1 MHYSINIQGQP
12 LSGSFTWEKGVY
24 RFKNPYITMMK
35 VLFTPLEGIS
45 NSAFNNIDSQN
56 IVTNGRN
63 EQVIFEKGFYT
74 LAEIISMLNEMTY
87 TSFSIS
93 NATNA
98 FGCIQMSTNTSVDF
112 SQGSEICEILG
123 MKKSTYLAGQ
133 YNGENII
140 DITRNRQAI
149 QVFSS
154 IVRTSDLKIANQNN
168 NLLTTMIYDDPQQSY
183 INTIEDVNIPIC
195 NRFDKLYFSF
205 KTLDGKSINLYG
217 QFELQLTINDV
228 ISEDKTKIANLS
240 QFSIAQVC
248 NTPKTIVKLDRPLSF
263 KQCYI
268 SSVSLYTDF
277 QLYNIPEDQIVVIDG
292 NTTDHATI
300 EIPKGVYEIEELI
313 ALLNTSDAL
322 FELIYEAENA
332 FKVSVNY
339 FYRIDFLR
347 AKILQR
353 ILGFDKSVIIKGSD
367 TIKKYFLSTTANKLV
382 VTNGSVS
389 HVITI
394 PSAYYTFTQFY
405 EAVGTE
411 LNKVIPITRM
421 RIHTEYIEYECS
433 QNWYFDR
440 SSANTTID
448 KYQWTPW
455 FKVNSSLK
463 NLCIERPDITM
474 NGTNGYAFLPDT
486 YVLYDNLITKNM
498 SFYLIDPTIEYKM
511 VENDTIIASGS
522 FNLTTN
528 DYTPVSIVSDVV
540 SNLNTIYQHAKGI
553 ESSDENATPFVAS
566 VHQITC
572 NSYAPTLTL
581 SITATNHTTN
591 CVKKSGSNYTFE
603 VWSKDVEYGSSITID
618 KDITYT
624 VQYSTDSVIESY
636 TIAKGTYNQTK
647 LINNI
652 VSNIN
657 NRQTAAGKP
666 RIVTTKTVDQRTQ
679 ILCRDKT
686 VPTIITTCSNTMF
699 PIPNGSW
706 RKFDFIYLQAE
717 CIKMPS
723 IATPQQYLTAF
734 KNGIKSTL
742 FKEMTNNTIQTKCSH
757 KIYFVN
763 PTTLAKVSP
772 SFNNNNTQSSFFYYR
787 NTININ
793 TQFQILLLFHTKL
806 ISNNTQLVYK
816 NSSNVTKTITL
827 QSGYHTQEEFIQDMN
842 NQFDANDI
850 PFLWNY
856 TSDGYMIKTD
866 DPFTLTCTLLDDS
879 FFGPSTPVSGAISHI
894 WKIPFNQT
902 IQLDNTDAL
911 YSDNPVD
918 ITNNLS
924 LLKLYCNIVKS
935 KTKPLLCNINID
947 DLHKNYFYKNRMV
960 IPCSDQL
967 DRLEYEFRNEND
979 QELSFLGNI
988 YLLITFT
995 VQE

>member
-45 NSAFNNIDSQN
+45 NSSFNNIDSQN
-56 IVTNGRN
+56 IVTNGKN
-63 EQVIFEKGFYT
+63 EKVIFEKGFYT

-112 SQGSEICEILG
+112 SRAPEISLILG
-123 MKKSTYLAGQ
+123 LSKSTYLAGQ
-133 YNGENII
+133 YHGDDII
-140 DITRNRQAI
+140 DITRNRQVI

-154 IVRTSDLKIANQNN
+154 IVRTSDLKIANQQN
-168 NLLTTMIYDDPQQSY
+168 NLLTTMILDDPQKSY
-183 INTIEDVNIPIC
+183 INTIENVNIPIC

-217 QFELQLTINDV
+217 QFELQLTIDDV
-228 ISEDKTKIANLS
+228 ISEDKSKITKLS

-248 NTPKTIVKLDRPLSF
+248 NTPKTVVKLDRPLSF

-292 NTTDHATI
+292 NITDHATI

-347 AKILQR
+347 AKIVQK

-367 TIKKYFLSTTANKLV
+367 TIKKYFLSSSANKIV
-382 VTNGSVS
+382 VTNGTIS

-411 LNKVIPITRM
+411 LIKVIPITRM
-421 RIHTEYIEYECS
+421 KIHTEYIEYECS
-433 QNWYFDR
+433 ENWYFDR
-440 SSANTTID
+440 SSVNTTINNFD
-448 KYQWTPW
+448 WTPW

-474 NGTNGYAFLPDT
+474 NGRNGYCFLPET

-498 SFYLIDPTIEYKM
+498 SFYFIDPTVQYTM
-511 VENDTIIASGS
+511 TENDTTLASGS
-522 FNLTTN
+522 FNLATN
-528 DYTPVSIVSDVV
+528 DYTPVTIVSEIVN
-540 SNLNTIYQHAKGI
+540 NLNTIYQHAKNI
-553 ESSDENATPFVAS
+553 ESTAENATPFEAS
-566 VHQITC
+566 VHQITT
-572 NSYAPTLTL
+572 NTYAPTLTL
-581 SITATNHTTN
+581 SVVATNHTGN
-591 CVKKSGSNYTFE
+591 CVKKSNKNYVFE
-603 VWSKDVEYGSSITID
+603 VWSKDVEYGQTVSID

-636 TIAKGTYNQTK
+636 TIAKGVYNQEK
-647 LINNI
+647 LINDI
-652 VSNIN
+652 VANIN
-657 NRQTAAGKP
+657 HRQTIVGKP
-666 RIVTTKTVDQRTQ
+666 RIVATKTLNQRTQ
-679 ILCRDKT
+679 ILCRDNT
-686 VPTIITTCSNTMF
+686 VPSIITTCSDVMF
-699 PIPNGSW
+699 PIPNKTW
-706 RKFDFIYLQAE
+706 RGFFFTYRQVE
-717 CIKMPS
+717 CVKMPRL
-723 IATPQQYLTAF
+723 ATPQQYLTAF

-763 PTTLAKVSP
+763 PTSLTKVSP
-772 SFNNNNTQSSFFYYR
+772 SFNNNTQSSFFYYR
-787 NTININ
+787 NTTTIN

-806 ISNNTQLVYK
+806 ITNNTHLTYK

-842 NQFDANDI
+842 TQFDVNDI
-850 PFLWNY
+850 PLIWNY
-856 TSDGYMIKTD
+856 TSDAYMIKTD
-866 DPFTLTCTLLDDS
+866 DPFTLTCSLLDDS

-894 WKIPFNQT
+894 WRIPFNQR

-947 DLHKNYFYKNRMV
+947 DLHKNYFYKNRLI

>member
-45 NSAFNNIDSQN
+45 NSSFNNIDSQN
-56 IVTNGRN
+56 IVTNGKN
-63 EQVIFEKGFYT
+63 EKVIFEKGFYT

-98 FGCIQMSTNTSVDF
+98 FGCIQLSTNTSVDF
-112 SQGSEICEILG
+112 SRSPEISSILG
-123 MKKSTYLAGQ
+123 LSKSTYLAGQ

-140 DITRNRQAI
+140 DITRNRQVI

-168 NLLTTMIYDDPQQSY
+168 NLLTTMILDDPQKSY

-228 ISEDKTKIANLS
+228 ISEDKSKITKLS

-248 NTPKTIVKLDRPLSF
+248 NTPKTVVKLDRPLSF

-347 AKILQR
+347 GKIVQR
-353 ILGFDKSVIIKGSD
+353 ILGFDKSVIIKGSE
-367 TIKKYFLSTTANKLV
+367 TIKKYFLSTSANKLV

-394 PSAYYTFTQFY
+394 PSTYYTFTQFY
-405 EAVGTE
+405 ETVGKE

-433 QNWYFDR
+433 ENWYFDR
-440 SSANTTID
+440 SSVNTTINNFD
-448 KYQWTPW
+448 WTPW

-463 NLCIERPDITM
+463 NLCIECPDITM
-474 NGTNGYAFLPDT
+474 NGRNGYAFLPQT

-498 SFYLIDPTIEYKM
+498 SFYFIDPTVQYTM
-511 VENDTIIASGS
+511 TENDTTLASGS
-522 FNLTTN
+522 FNLATN
-528 DYTPVSIVSDVV
+528 DYTPVTIVSEIVN
-540 SNLNTIYQHAKGI
+540 NLNTIYQHAKNI
-553 ESSDENATPFVAS
+553 ESTAENATPFEAS
-566 VHQITC
+566 VHQITS
-572 NSYAPTLTL
+572 NTYAPTLTL
-581 SITATNHTTN
+581 SVVATNHTGN
-591 CVKKSGSNYTFE
+591 CVKKSNKNYVFE
-603 VWSKDVEYGSSITID
+603 VWSKDVEYGQIVTID

-647 LINNI
+647 LINDI

-657 NRQTAAGKP
+657 NRQTTAGKP

-742 FKEMTNNTIQTKCSH
+742 FKEMTKNTIQTKCSH

-772 SFNNNNTQSSFFYYR
+772 SFNNNTQSSFFYYR
-787 NTININ
+787 NTTTIN

-806 ISNNTQLVYK
+806 ITNNTHLTYK
-816 NSSNVTKTITL
+816 NSSNVTKTITI

-866 DPFTLTCTLLDDS
+866 DPFTLTCSLLDDN
-879 FFGPSTPVSGAISHI
+879 FFGPSTPISGAISHI

-924 LLKLYCNIVKS
+924 LLKLYCNIVKC

-979 QELSFLGNI
+979 EELSFLGNI